1 MRKSIKRRGH
11 RKKTYRKKTYR
22 KKTRRKKTRRKK
34 TRRKKTRRKRSRKM
48 SGGGARWD
56 APTNRWVAGN
66 PDPGAVSNQYGT
78 LEADALN
85 LLGIRPALL
94 GPPHFGG
101 PQGTL
106 RYWMENHDSR
116 GIVQNTGRQF
126 MNMSLNDALFQFID
140 RIERQKDNNAKAE
153 MINIANKFMQAMKI
167 RKNDQKNNF
176 GGPGQP
182 AQCLRHWKFALAV
195 GLAGLKLKRLQKHV
209 KSLNKVLDQ
218 WKMTGPFKKGLAI
231 KYIKKFKKKYKEEV
245 EEYDDEYDSDDHN
258 NNYNKGE
265 VTSSDDDDDS
275 DYHNNNYNNDE
286 TESEEEGDG
295 KQYARTSSDESDEEE
310 VIDLGRWHDDNYKSA
325 CDDDNNEYGTSSS
338 DNYETESD
346 EEQVE
351 GRVCVECDE
360 WEPRS
365 NYSNNQ
371 WKKGQG
377 VGRCKD
383 CV

>member
-22 KKTRRKKTRRKK
+22 KKTYRKKTRRKK

-56 APTNRWVAGN
+56 APTYRWVAGN
-66 PDPGAVSNQYGT
+66 TDPGAVSNQYGT

-167 RKNDQKNNF
+167 RKNDQK
-176 GGPGQP
+176 
-182 AQCLRHWKFALAV
+182 K
-195 GLAGLKLKRLQKHV
+195 
-209 KSLNKVLDQ
+209 
-218 WKMTGPFKKGLAI
+218 
-231 KYIKKFKKKYKEEV
+231 
-245 EEYDDEYDSDDHN
+245 
-258 NNYNKGE
+258 
-265 VTSSDDDDDS
+265 
-275 DYHNNNYNNDE
+275 
-286 TESEEEGDG
+286 
-295 KQYARTSSDESDEEE
+295 
-310 VIDLGRWHDDNYKSA
+310 
-325 CDDDNNEYGTSSS
+325 
-338 DNYETESD
+338 
-346 EEQVE
+346 
-351 GRVCVECDE
+351 
-360 WEPRS
+360 
-365 NYSNNQ
+365 
-371 WKKGQG
+371 
-377 VGRCKD
+377 
-383 CV
+383 